1 MNGPNLDSKRL
12 ERYSRQII
20 MEEIGPSGQDA
31 LLKSRVLVIGAGGL
45 GCPAIQYLA
54 AAGIGTIGIVD
65 DDVVEMSNLHRQ
77 VIHGVG
83 DLGKEKVESAREFI
97 HQINPDVVVETQC
110 ARAVP
115 QNIIDLVKRYDF
127 IIDGTDNFESCF
139 LINDACTLLSKPYS
153 YGAVL
158 RFSGRA
164 MTFPAKNESPCYR
177 CVFANAPPMGTVPDC
192 STAGVIG
199 SVAGVI
205 GSIQATE
212 AIKSV
217 SGIGKLIEGRL
228 IEYNALDMSFEEVRI
243 KRNINC
249 PICGEFPTIKTIE
262 DVEYTGACIAK

>member
-1 MNGPNLDSKRL
+1 MDGPNLDSKGL

-20 MEEIGPSGQDA
+20 MEEIGPNGQNA

-54 AAGIGTIGIVD
+54 AAGVGTIGIVD
-65 DDVVEMSNLHRQ
+65 HDVVEMSNLHRQ

-97 HQINPDVVVETQC
+97 YQINPDIIVETQC
-110 ARAVP
+110 TRVVP
-115 QNIIDLVKRYDF
+115 QNIMDLVKRYDF

-164 MTFPAKNESPCYR
+164 MTFPAKDESPCYR
-177 CVFANAPPMGTVPDC
+177 CVFANAPPEGTVPNC
-192 STAGVIG
+192 STAGVMG

-212 AIKSV
+212 AIKSI

-249 PICGEFPTIKTIE
+249 PVCGEYPTIKTIE
-262 DVEYTGACIAK
+262 DVEYTGACIVK